1 MIERGLQR
9 GAAMFGCLAEALAM
23 NGWPDEGNDKVH
35 AQIWGAA
42 TAIPSRQGTRIRVLQ
57 PATWEARTRSGSGG
71 VTNNGVQTV

>member
-23 NGWPDEGNDKVH
+23 NGWPDERNDKVH
-35 AQIWGAA
+35 AQIWVEA
-42 TAIPSRQGTRIRVLQ
+42 TTILSRRGTRIRVLQ
-57 PATWEARTRSGSGG
+57 PGTWKARTRSSTRG